1 MNGKN
6 IYGFTSPEEQK
17 QVLARLRAA
26 AWMNQADSQGLE
38 YSVSAIWCLSNN
50 SFIRTSSASFSAR
63 ASSFWMRSSHLPD
76 SDGQDSVLFHA
87 GNL

>member
-38 YSVSAIWCLSNN
+38 AVKERRKKKNTEI
-50 SFIRTSSASFSAR
+50 
-63 ASSFWMRSSHLPD
+63 
-76 SDGQDSVLFHA
+76 
-87 GNL
+87 